1 MLEMWNRRKG
11 TDRLEDFAIPNSQS
25 GERLIAGM
33 GTVVNDLLLIA
44 PLDKNGVWNEVEG
57 YSKPDDCDFEFMAAG
72 EASARGCLLSKGK
85 MVLMKLGISWKR
97 EHTWSYLQNVIDF
110 EKQPPLSIYIPIL
123 YHSSNTIHYHIHIK
137 LPSSSITSI

>member
-1 MLEMWNRRKG
+1 
-11 TDRLEDFAIPNSQS
+11 
-25 GERLIAGM
+25 M

-57 YSKPDDCDFEFMAAG
+57 YSEPDDCDFEFMAAG

-97 EHTWSYLQNVIDF
+97 EHTWS
-110 EKQPPLSIYIPIL
+110 
-123 YHSSNTIHYHIHIK
+123 
-137 LPSSSITSI
+137 